1 MAERKPISK
10 KTRFEIFKR
19 DGFSCRYCG
28 AHPPEAVLEVDH
40 IQAVA
45 NGGTNDE
52 DNLVTACLPCNRGKA
67 ANPLDQVPQSLA
79 DKAAEVAEAEAQ
91 LEGYQEILRGQK
103 DRIERDAWEVAD
115 VYLDHFSKDSILKA
129 DLQSIKQF
137 VQKLGAVE
145 CVASMEK
152 AVATKPYSEH
162 SAFKY
167 FCGICWTKIKNPN
180 GTR

>member
-28 AHPPEAVLEVDH
+28 AHPPEAV
-40 IQAVA
+40 
-45 NGGTNDE
+45 
-52 DNLVTACLPCNRGKA
+52 
-67 ANPLDQVPQSLA
+67 
-79 DKAAEVAEAEAQ
+79 
-91 LEGYQEILRGQK
+91 
-103 DRIERDAWEVAD
+103 
-115 VYLDHFSKDSILKA
+115 
-129 DLQSIKQF
+129 
-137 VQKLGAVE
+137 
-145 CVASMEK
+145 
-152 AVATKPYSEH
+152 ATKPYSEH